1 MCMIKFSYLLLVILL
16 WLQYSL
22 WLGKNG
28 ILDFIR
34 IYNMYS
40 LSKNIYDLNQL
51 KIRNGQLLLDICDL
65 LYKDEIIEEYAR
77 YDLGLIKPD
86 EVYYQIQYD
95 F

>member
-1 MCMIKFSYLLLVILL
+1 MIKINYLLLVILL

-28 ILDFIR
+28 IFDFIR
-34 IYNMYS
+34 IYNINILY
-40 LSKNIYDLNQL
+40 KNIHNLDHM
-51 KIRNGQLLLDICDL
+51 KVRNDQLLLDICDL

-77 YDLGLIKPD
+77 YDLGLIKID
-86 EVYYQIQYD
+86 EVFYSIQCN

>member
-1 MCMIKFSYLLLVILL
+1 MIKINYFLLVILL

-28 ILDFIR
+28 IFDFIR
-34 IYNMYS
+34 IYNINTLYKNMYHLDYMKVRNDQ
-40 LSKNIYDLNQL
+40 LS
-51 KIRNGQLLLDICDL
+51 LDICDL

-77 YDLGLIKPD
+77 YDLGLIKSG
-86 EVYYQIQYD
+86 EVFYLIQCN